1 MNSRAVVTDCPAIL
15 IKNFKGE
22 KKCVRKFCQLF

>member
-1 MNSRAVVTDCPAIL
+1 MNNRAVVTDCPAIL
-15 IKNFKGE
+15 INFKGG

>member
-15 IKNFKGE
+15 INFKGG
-22 KKCVRKFCQLF
+22 KKCVRKFCQ

>member
-15 IKNFKGE
+15 INFKGG

>member
-15 IKNFKGE
+15 INFKGE